1 MNDQRMTVEEAIAIL
16 DPACSTTDISE
27 GSGVRKRCLRPRKRR
42 AAWLSGS
49 CGNIS
54 KRKAVK
60 PREAKESSF
69 LVRKNKDV
77 LSL

>member
-1 MNDQRMTVEEAIAIL
+1 MNDQRMTVEEAITIL
-16 DPACSTTDISE
+16 DPE